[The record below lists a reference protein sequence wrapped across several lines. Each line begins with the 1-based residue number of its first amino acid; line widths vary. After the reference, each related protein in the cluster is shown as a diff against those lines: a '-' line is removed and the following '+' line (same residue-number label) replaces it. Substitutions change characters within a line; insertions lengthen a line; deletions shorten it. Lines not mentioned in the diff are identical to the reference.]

1 MYVYCNRSQKTTPC
15 KEQLCTFCSLRTVT
29 SSVIYY
35 STHTWKNLKIKKY
48 KITVPEIYEGKDGA
62 KEKIIDVKYSSL
74 Q

>member
-35 STHTWKNLKIKKY
+35 STHTHTEKCNLF
-48 KITVPEIYEGKDGA
+48 
-62 KEKIIDVKYSSL
+62 VKYHI
-74 Q
+74 